1 MISLLFPL
9 GVAMGPV
16 LAGAKRNTGLQ
27 NVTIVQSAGQFSG
40 PPPFQQPMKLESR
53 QTAVVQGGLVPV
65 LPTDYVLCLL
75 HRS

>member
-27 NVTIVQSAGQFSG
+27 NVTIVQS
-40 PPPFQQPMKLESR
+40 
-53 QTAVVQGGLVPV
+53 V
-65 LPTDYVLCLL
+65 
-75 HRS
+75 